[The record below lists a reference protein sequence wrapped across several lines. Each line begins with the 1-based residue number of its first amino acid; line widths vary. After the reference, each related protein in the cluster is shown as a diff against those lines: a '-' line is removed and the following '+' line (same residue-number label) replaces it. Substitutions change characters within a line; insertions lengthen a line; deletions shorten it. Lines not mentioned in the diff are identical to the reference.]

1 MPHPNGRRPINPQ
14 EFSPHTAKQR
24 AAKYAAKEAR
34 RQRRAARRA
43 QRPRNS
49 GAALR
54 KVKIFLMV
62 LPLLMAL
69 YVLVG
74 LWTD

>member
-1 MPHPNGRRPINPQ
+1 MGHPNGRKPIDPTS
-14 EFSPHTAKQR
+14 FSPHTAKQR
-24 AAKYAAKEAR
+24 AAKAAARAAKS
-34 RQRRAARRA
+34 QRRAARKSRG
-43 QRPRNS
+43 S
-49 GAALR
+49 GSSWG
-54 KVKIFLMV
+54 KVKFLVMI